1 MSPYIGAQ
9 GGGARVLPKE
19 INRQELGHRGS
30 TQQSWRARRG
40 RWHRLTQWGGLLQG
54 LKGRF
59 ASAHKTR
66 HWSAHSLRTVH
77 WDVYKTLTEG
87 IVKGENGSC

>member
-9 GGGARVLPKE
+9 GGGARGLPKE

-40 RWHRLTQWGGLLQG
+40 RWHRLTQWGGFLEG
-54 LKGRF
+54 LKDRF
-59 ASAHKTR
+59 ASAHRTR
-66 HWSAHSLRTVH
+66 RWSAHSVRRVH
-77 WDVYKTLTEG
+77 WNVCKTFAER
-87 IVKGENGSC
+87 IVEGENGSC